1 MATRAEASDVRA
13 APVAPVARRGSGT
26 VGWLVAPALLALL
39 FLFVL
44 PNLGLFQFSLYQA
57 QPGRLYIPTVTAENY
72 VRLLTDP
79 YYLGIFGTTARIGA
93 TVTLICLVLGYPIAY
108 VMARAGPRARGALL
122 LLVLSPMFVS
132 NVIRVYGWTLLLST
146 VGPMNWPIR
155 ALGLPPVSM
164 LNTEGAVIASLVQV
178 LLPFMILSLWA
189 AIQTIPVQLEDAASS
204 LGAGP
209 LRAFRE
215 VVLPLSLPGV
225 AAGSLF
231 VFILAIG
238 AYASPVV
245 LGGLRVKMILPEIY
259 TEFMDLFNWPLGS
272 ALAMVLLAGSL
283 VVTTI
288 YSGALERA
296 GSRRSEPR

>member
-1 MATRAEASDVRA
+1 MATGAKVSEL
-13 APVAPVARRGSGT
+13 APRTARSVGGPGSI
-26 VGWLVAPALLALL
+26 GWLVLPALLALCAL
-39 FLFVL
+39 FIA
-44 PNLGLFQFSLYQA
+44 PNFGLLQFSFYQA
-57 QPGRLYIPTVTAENY
+57 EPGRLYIPAFTTENY
-72 VRLLTDP
+72 ARLLTDP
-79 YYLGIFGTTARIGA
+79 YYLGIFGTTARIGG
-93 TVTLICLVLGYPIAY
+93 TVTLVCLVLGYPVAY
-108 VMARAGPRARGALL
+108 AMARSGPRMRGALM

-132 NVIRVYGWTLLLST
+132 NVIRVYGWTLLLSN
-146 VGPMNWPIR
+146 VGPLNWPLR
-155 ALGLPPVSM
+155 ALGLSPVSM
-164 LNTEGAVIASLVQV
+164 LGTEGAVIVSLVQV

-189 AIQTIPVQLEDAASS
+189 AIQTIPVQIEDAASS

-209 LRAFRE
+209 LRSFRE
-215 VVLPLSLPGV
+215 VVLPLSMTGV

-283 VVTTI
+283 VVTAV
-288 YSGALERA
+288 YSGALDRA
-296 GSRRSEPR
+296 GAGKSSAR

>member
-1 MATRAEASDVRA
+1 MATRAEASDVRV

-44 PNLGLFQFSLYQA
+44 PNLGLLQFSLYQA

-93 TVTLICLVLGYPIAY
+93 PVTLICLVLGYPIAY

>member
-1 MATRAEASDVRA
+1 MAASAEASELRVSAA
-13 APVAPVARRGSGT
+13 APVVRRRS
-26 VGWLVAPALLALL
+26 VGWLVLPALLALL
-39 FLFVL
+39 LLFVL
-44 PNLGLFQFSLYQA
+44 PNLGLLQFSLYQA

-79 YYLGIFGTTARIGA
+79 YYLGIFWTTARIGA
-93 TVTLICLVLGYPIAY
+93 TVTLICLVVGYPIAY
-108 VMARAGPRARGALL
+108 VMARSGPRARGALL

>member
-1 MATRAEASDVRA
+1 MAASAEASELRVSAA
-13 APVAPVARRGSGT
+13 APVVRRRS
-26 VGWLVAPALLALL
+26 VGWLVLPALLALL
-39 FLFVL
+39 LLFVL
-44 PNLGLFQFSLYQA
+44 PNLGLLQFSLYQA